1 MLRRR
6 RVGTSTADVTNRRT
20 QLRQL
25 IDRQALTTVQISG
38 KLQQQLF
45 KTGFRSF
52 WLKTRIK
59 FGKFQKNKRGL
70 VCFVV

>member
-25 IDRQALTTVQISG
+25 IDPQALTTVQISG
-38 KLQQQLF
+38 KLQQQQH
-45 KTGFRSF
+45 RQQQN
-52 WLKTRIK
+52 W
-59 FGKFQKNKRGL
+59 NKY
-70 VCFVV
+70 